1 MGLQLI
7 PVRKSLERQY
17 KGTNTKFGAEGS
29 MKMRQE
35 MTTNYKFQKLK
46 KGHTAAASRKKKALS
61 LQFWAAF
68 SLMTTTSDGNFVI
81 SLSTGRT
88 ESSFG
93 LSSSSIDRFPFDSWG
108 ALETSHMGGLTV
120 YRFAVKA
127 QAF

>member
-1 MGLQLI
+1 
-7 PVRKSLERQY
+7 
-17 KGTNTKFGAEGS
+17 
-29 MKMRQE
+29 MRQE
-35 MTTNYKFQKLK
+35 MTTNYRFQKLK
-46 KGHTAAASRKKKALS
+46 KGHTATASRKKKALS

-88 ESSFG
+88 ESAFG

-108 ALETSHMGGLTV
+108 ALETSHMDGLMV